1 MASDGGPAI
10 QDFYPDHLAHC
21 YGCGRLNEH
30 GYGLRTRWE
39 GDEAVTRF
47 TPGPFVTSFPGFV
60 YGGLLASIL
69 DCHGTAVAASGLY
82 RAEGREI
89 DLDTPPVHRCVTGT
103 LTVRF
108 ERPTPLGP
116 ELEVRGVI
124 DVVSGRKVHVLSRVV
139 VNGAVT
145 VRAEMVAFDLP
156 EGLAGPGSA
165 SAG

>member
-1 MASDGGPAI
+1 MASDEGPAI
-10 QDFYPDHLAHC
+10 QDAYPDHLAHC

-30 GYGLRTRWE
+30 GYRLRTRWE

-47 TPGPFVTSFPGFV
+47 TPSPVATSFPGFV

-89 DLDTPPVHRCVTGT
+89 DLDTAPVHRCVTGT

-116 ELEVRGVI
+116 ELEVRGAVDSI
-124 DVVSGRKVHVLSRVV
+124 SGRKVYVVSRVV
-139 VNGAVT
+139 VDGAVT
-145 VRAEMVAFDLP
+145 VRAEMIAVDVP
-156 EGLAGPGSA
+156 EGLVAPG
-165 SAG
+165 